1 MVTSI
6 VEIAVPAVPSVQVQ
20 VLDRIHH
27 PFQKLQACFYLFH
40 TSGLAS
46 SEAGIRV
53 HILVQPNFAFQP
65 LLVGR
70 LQLRLRHVHLE
81 SVQVTNF
88 ETVNVEVQAA

>member
-6 VEIAVPAVPSVQVQ
+6 VEMPVPSVQVQ

-46 SEAGIRV
+46 SEVGIRT
-53 HILVQPNFAFQP
+53 LVQLNFAFQS

-70 LQLRLRHVHLE
+70 LQLRLRHVHFEPVRVANFE
-81 SVQVTNF
+81 SVD
-88 ETVNVEVQAA
+88 VEVQVA